1 MTQLVSAR
9 KPTIECNSFTIIST
23 SKLGLCRTLF
33 NTISKWHW
41 ETKNLTRTQI
51 LMIWSWRR
59 SRQDTSEDG
68 KTQFGTQHCSWV
80 TTPRSGRNLQMFIQ
94 RWGFDMRCDHHD
106 IYSTPINRYIY
117 CSEPDIGCWRGWVD
131 WEASQAVEWSWNI
144 SANSSLLHY
153 KPFWFLR
160 YIQCAHCSMLDTKNH
175 IIPGRKGYPC
185 FKATNNGSS
194 CMSSIRGREHPALG
208 EESLEYLRR
217 HFRLLVT
224 MWRYQTSLFA
234 RR

>member
-1 MTQLVSAR
+1 MYFLFSGMEFISYTFGHRHKGRYLMNYNNFHSKSVLYFTDLLPNLKILLIVRDPIGEGQ
-9 KPTIECNSFTIIST
+9 KTIIGFTIICT

-33 NTISKWHW
+33 STISKWHW

-68 KTQFGTQHCSWV
+68 KTQFGTQLCSWV
-80 TTPRSGRNLQMFIQ
+80 TIPRSGRNLQMFIQ
-94 RWGFDMRCDHHD
+94 RWGCDMICDHHD

-131 WEASQAVEWSWNI
+131 WEACQAVEWSRNI

-160 YIQCAHCSMLDTKNH
+160 Y
-175 IIPGRKGYPC
+175 
-185 FKATNNGSS
+185 F
-194 CMSSIRGREHPALG
+194 
-208 EESLEYLRR
+208 
-217 HFRLLVT
+217 
-224 MWRYQTSLFA
+224 
-234 RR
+234 